1 MTGPGGETSTVYRV
15 RARRRGPL
23 APLAAAAAR
32 LPSARLTGLGCGL
45 LGTLVLF
52 AFAFFDQVLFDGA
65 PTAYGVFFVLVSVC
79 AGLWVRPY
87 DLITAPIALPIMF
100 TVGTVPISHHTGG
113 FGGLLMGVFTVM
125 ATQAGWLFAGTLA
138 CALIAVVRKAAAIAR
153 RQAERQAQRQ
163 AERQVARVQGRE
175 PAEGKSPGGSTG
187 GKAGKAGKASGQEPG
202 PGSGRWPRR
211 RGPADEG
218 PGPGQRPGLAQGAHH
233 PRSPGPRAGQV
244 RDRPASR
251 PAT

>member
-1 MTGPGGETSTVYRV
+1 M

-32 LPSARLTGLGCGL
+32 LPSPRLTGLGCGL
-45 LGTLVLF
+45 LGTFVLF
-52 AFAFFDQVLFDGA
+52 AFAFFDNLLFGGA
-65 PTAYGVFFVLVSVC
+65 PTAYGVFFLLVGVS

-100 TVGTVPISHHTGG
+100 TLGTVPISHNTGG
-113 FGGLLMGVFTVM
+113 FTGLLMGVFTVL

-138 CALIAVVRKAAAIAR
+138 CALIVVVRKAAAIAR
-153 RQAERQAQRQ
+153 RQAERHAQ
-163 AERQVARVQGRE
+163 RQVARAQGAQGAQGRE
-175 PAEGKSPGGSTG
+175 PAKGKSASGA
-187 GKAGKAGKASGQEPG
+187 AGRASGQAPD
-202 PGSGRWPRR
+202 PASGRWQRR
-211 RGPADEG
+211 RGQVDEG
-218 PGPGQRPGLAQGAHH
+218 PGPGQRPGLAQGSHH
-233 PRSPGPRAGQV
+233 ARSPGPRAGQV

>member
-1 MTGPGGETSTVYRV
+1 M

-23 APLAAAAAR
+23 APLASAAAR
-32 LPSARLTGLGCGL
+32 LPSPRLTGLGCGL

-52 AFAFFDQVLFDGA
+52 AFAFFDQLLFDGA
-65 PTAYGVFFVLVSVC
+65 PTAYGVCFVLVSVC

-100 TVGTVPISHHTGG
+100 TLGTVPISHHTGG
-113 FGGLLMGVFTVM
+113 FAGLLMGVFTVL
-125 ATQAGWLFAGTLA
+125 ATQAGWLFTGTLV
-138 CALIAVVRKAAAIAR
+138 CALIVAVRKAAAIAR

-163 AERQVARVQGRE
+163 VARAQSRE
-175 PAEGKSPGGSTG
+175 SGK
-187 GKAGKAGKASGQEPG
+187 GKGASGAAGKPPGQTSGPV
-202 PGSGRWPRR
+202 SGRWQRR
-211 RGPADEG
+211 RGQVDEG
-218 PGPGQRPGLAQGAHH
+218 PGPGQRPGLAQGSHH